1 MKTIVL
7 PAAEDLHIHLRDGE
21 LLKFIAPLAKAGGAG
36 RVLVMPN
43 LKPYI
48 KNTEQALIYKKQL
61 QLAEPELEYLMT
73 LYLNPNLTV
82 AEIQKA
88 AENGIIGIKSYPKG
102 VTTNSESG
110 LENYEIYYPIF
121 AEMEKYNLVLNI
133 HGEMPSNEA
142 QNICIMN
149 AEEYF
154 LPNLERI
161 HQNFPKLRIVLE
173 HITSKAA
180 VELIKRLG
188 ITVAATITPHHLE
201 LTVDDWAGQ
210 NHNYCKPVAKYPV
223 DRQALREV
231 IKENNSKFFLG
242 SDSAPHLKSL
252 KENACACAGVFSSSH
267 LMPYLAEIFD
277 KLNCLEQLENF
288 TSRFGQN
295 FYQLKPLN
303 KSIKLVNIPNQI
315 PDSFKINFLKDELVP
330 FWAGKN
336 INWQVELI

>member
-1 MKTIVL
+1 MRSIIL
-7 PAAEDLHIHLRDGE
+7 PIAEDLHIHLRDGE
-21 LLKFIAPLAKAGGAG
+21 LLKFVAPLVKAGGAG

-48 KNTEQALIYKKQL
+48 ENTEQALNYKEQL
-61 QLAEPELEYLMT
+61 QLAEPDLEYLMT

-82 AEIQKA
+82 TEIKKA
-88 AENGIIGIKSYPKG
+88 AENGIIGIKSYPRG
-102 VTTNSESG
+102 VTTNSENG

-121 AEMEKYNLVLNI
+121 AEMEKQNLVLNI

-149 AEEYF
+149 AEEHF

-161 HQNFPKLRIVLE
+161 HHNFPKLRIVLE

-180 VELIKRLG
+180 VELIKKLG
-188 ITVAATITPHHLE
+188 STVAATITAHHLE

-210 NHNYCKPVAKYPV
+210 NHNYCKPVAKYPI

-231 IKENNSKFFLG
+231 IKQGNSKFFLG

-267 LMPYLAEIFD
+267 LMAYLAEIFD
-277 KLNCLEQLENF
+277 KLNCLEHLENF
-288 TSRFGQN
+288 SSRLGQN

-303 KSIKLVNIPNQI
+303 KYIKLINESNQI
-315 PDSFKINFLKDELVP
+315 PNSFKVKSLSDDLIP

-336 INWQVELI
+336 INWKVEV